1 MKFTVSSK
9 VFQDSLN
16 KIAGLIGSNSIIAIL
31 DNCLIDVKNGKLT
44 AVSSDIENS
53 MKIEIEVDSSENGT
67 LAIPAKKILETLK
80 VVPEQPLLIEMDENR
95 KVLEIKTSNGA
106 YTYGCFEATEFP
118 KIPEL
123 KETSSVNI
131 KAEALLKAINI
142 TSFALGT
149 DEQRKAM
156 TGLYCHFDEFGATF
170 VSTDAQKLVKYQRK
184 DVTIG
189 QTFHFILPKK
199 VLSQLKSS
207 LNGMGEE
214 LVEVQFN
221 KTNCSFRFGNL
232 NVICRLIDAVYP
244 EYNNVIPVD
253 NPNKMT
259 ITREGILNTL
269 RRLSPLSN
277 QSTHQI
283 SLKIEGSSL
292 LASALDL
299 DFSNG
304 GTEEQPITFVGE
316 DMTIGFSS
324 KYLIEILQVIDTEDV
339 TFEMSTPNRAGLI
352 FPVNEDEM
360 ESTMMLLM
368 PILVNI
374 E

>member
-1 MKFTVSSK
+1 
-9 VFQDSLN
+9 
-16 KIAGLIGSNSIIAIL
+16 
-31 DNCLIDVKNGKLT
+31 
-44 AVSSDIENS
+44 
-53 MKIEIEVDSSENGT
+53 
-67 LAIPAKKILETLK
+67 
-80 VVPEQPLLIEMDENR
+80 
-95 KVLEIKTSNGA
+95 
-106 YTYGCFEATEFP
+106 
-118 KIPEL
+118 
-123 KETSSVNI
+123 
-131 KAEALLKAINI
+131 
-142 TSFALGT
+142 
-149 DEQRKAM
+149 
-156 TGLYCHFDEFGATF
+156 
-170 VSTDAQKLVKYQRK
+170 
-184 DVTIG
+184 
-189 QTFHFILPKK
+189 
-199 VLSQLKSS
+199 
-207 LNGMGEE
+207 
-214 LVEVQFN
+214 
-221 KTNCSFRFGNL
+221 
-232 NVICRLIDAVYP
+232 
-244 EYNNVIPVD
+244 VIPVD

-259 ITREGILNTL
+259 ISREGILNTL

-316 DMTIGFSS
+316 DLTIGFSS

-352 FPVNEDEM
+352 FPVNEEEM